1 MQQQYKRLILLP
13 QKDKSVLRKHPWIF
27 SGALQKPNTTIEE
40 GELVEVYNSKKEYL
54 CVGFWQNASIAVK
67 VLSFQKEEIDYNF
80 ILNRVKQAVEYRR
93 SLEFFN
99 NPATNIFRLINAEGD
114 FMPSLIADYYNGLVV
129 LQFHSLGMYNLR
141 NEIVNAIKEV
151 LQEDCK
157 AIFSKSSSTLPKQ
170 ISSESDRFLLGEINE
185 EWFAKE
191 NNLKFRI
198 DYNQGQKTG
207 FFIDQRVN
215 RELVQTLSKGR
226 NVINAFSYTGGF
238 SLAAIQGGAKKVLSL
253 DISKRAVELCEQNV
267 AMNFESEVNH
277 QALAVDVLDYLD
289 QVPKGEFDLII
300 LDPPAFAKHN
310 RNLNQALKG
319 YRQINQKAM
328 EKIAKGGFLFT
339 FSCSQAVSREDF
351 GTMLFSCAALANRN
365 IRIVQRLPHAMDHP
379 QSIFH
384 PEGEYLKGFLLQVE

>member
-27 SGALQKPNTTIEE
+27 SGALQKSKTEIKE
-40 GELVEVYNSKKEYL
+40 GEFVEVYNSNKDFL

-67 VLSFQKEEIDYNF
+67 VLSFEKEQINYDF
-80 ILNRVKQAVEYRR
+80 VLNRIKQAYDYRK
-93 SLEFFN
+93 SLGFFS
-99 NPATNIFRLINAEGD
+99 NPSTNIFRLINAEGD
-114 FMPSLIADYYNGLVV
+114 FMPSLIADYYNGLIV
-129 LQFHSLGMYNLR
+129 LQFHSVGMLNLQ
-141 NEIVNAIKEV
+141 EYIVKALQEV
-151 LQEDCK
+151 LQENCK

-170 ISSESDRFLLGEINE
+170 NEGETDRFLFGNIEG

-191 NNLKFRI
+191 NNLSFRI
-198 DYNQGQKTG
+198 DFNQGQKTG

-215 RELVQTLSKGR
+215 RELVGSLSKDR
-226 NVINAFSYTGGF
+226 NVLNAFSYTGGF

-253 DISKRAVELCEQNV
+253 DISKRAVELCEENVRVNFQNH
-267 AMNFESEVNH
+267 NH
-277 QALAVDVLDYLD
+277 QALAVDVLEYLD
-289 QVPKGEFDLII
+289 QVPKGEFDLIV

-351 GTMLFSCAALANRN
+351 GTMLFSCAALANRK

>member
-1 MQQQYKRLILLP
+1 MTNNYKRLILLP

-27 SGALQKPNTTIEE
+27 SGALQNSNQNLKE
-40 GELVEVYNSKKEYL
+40 GELVKVYNSKQEYL

-67 VLSFQKEEIDYNF
+67 VLSFEKEEINYDF
-80 ILNRVKQAVEYRR
+80 ILNRVRNAVEYRK
-93 SLEFFN
+93 SLGFFDN
-99 NPATNIFRLINAEGD
+99 SSTNVFRLINAEGD

-129 LQFHSLGMYNLR
+129 LQFHSVGMLNLQE
-141 NEIVNAIKEV
+141 EIVNAIKEV
-151 LQEDCK
+151 LQENCI
-157 AIFSKSSSTLPKQ
+157 AVFSKSSSTLPKQ
-170 ISSESDRFLLGEINE
+170 ISSENDKFLFGEINE
-185 EWFAKE
+185 DWFAKE

-198 DYNQGQKTG
+198 DYKQGQKTG

-215 RELVQTLSKGR
+215 RELVKTLSKNR
-226 NVINAFSYTGGF
+226 NVLNAFSYTGGF
-238 SLAAIQGGAKKVLSL
+238 SLAAIQGGAEKVLSL
-253 DISKRAVELCEQNV
+253 DISKRAVELCEENV
-267 AMNFESEVNH
+267 ERNFAENTTHS
-277 QALAVDVLDYLD
+277 ALAVDVLEYLD
-289 QVPKGEFDLII
+289 NVPKGEFDLIV

-351 GTMLFSCAALANRN
+351 QTMLFSCAAIVNRK

>member
-27 SGALQKPNTTIEE
+27 SGALQKTSIQLEE
-40 GELVEVYNSKKEYL
+40 GEIVEVFSSKSEFL
-54 CVGFWQNASIAVK
+54 CVGFWQDASIAVK
-67 VLSFQKEEIDYNF
+67 VLSFEKEKIDYKF
-80 ILNRVKQAVEYRR
+80 ILERVQQAVSYRK
-93 SLEFFN
+93 SLGFFN
-99 NPATNIFRLINAEGD
+99 NPNSNIFRLINAEGD

-129 LQFHSLGMYNLR
+129 LQFHSVGMLKLK
-141 NEIVNAIKEV
+141 NEIVEALKES
-151 LQEDCK
+151 LGEDCK
-157 AIFSKSSSTLPKQ
+157 AIFSKSSSTLPKHVA
-170 ISSESDRFLLGEINE
+170 DCDGFLYGELNP
-185 EWFAKE
+185 EWYAME
-191 NNLKFRI
+191 NGLSFKI
-198 DYNQGQKTG
+198 DYSQGQKTG

-215 RELVQTLSKGR
+215 RDLVKTLSNQR
-226 NVINAFSYTGGF
+226 NVLNAFSYTGGF
-238 SLAAIQGGAKKVLSL
+238 SLAAIQGGANKVLSL
-253 DISKRAVELCEQNV
+253 DISKRAVELCEENV
-267 AMNFESEVNH
+267 RKNFSDNTTH
-277 QALAVDVLDYLD
+277 QALAVDVLEYLD
-289 QVPKGEFDLII
+289 NVKKGEFDLII

-351 GTMLFSCAALANRN
+351 GTMLFSCAAITNRR

>member
-1 MQQQYKRLILLP
+1 MIQEYIVK
-13 QKDKSVLRKHPWIF
+13 
-27 SGALQKPNTTIEE
+27 ALQ
-40 GELVEVYNSKKEYL
+40 
-54 CVGFWQNASIAVK
+54 
-67 VLSFQKEEIDYNF
+67 
-80 ILNRVKQAVEYRR
+80 
-93 SLEFFN
+93 
-99 NPATNIFRLINAEGD
+99 
-114 FMPSLIADYYNGLVV
+114 
-129 LQFHSLGMYNLR
+129 
-141 NEIVNAIKEV
+141 EV
-151 LQEDCK
+151 LQENCK

-170 ISSESDRFLLGEINE
+170 NEGETDRFLFGNIEG

-191 NNLKFRI
+191 NNLSFRI
-198 DYNQGQKTG
+198 DFNQGQKTG

-215 RELVQTLSKGR
+215 RELVGSLSKDK
-226 NVINAFSYTGGF
+226 NVLNAFSYTGGF

-253 DISKRAVELCEQNV
+253 DISKRAVELCEENVRVNFQNH
-267 AMNFESEVNH
+267 NH
-277 QALAVDVLDYLD
+277 QALAVDVLEYVD
-289 QVPKGEFDLII
+289 QVPKGEFDLIV

-310 RNLNQALKG
+310 RNLSQALKG

-351 GTMLFSCAALANRN
+351 GTMLFSCAALANRK